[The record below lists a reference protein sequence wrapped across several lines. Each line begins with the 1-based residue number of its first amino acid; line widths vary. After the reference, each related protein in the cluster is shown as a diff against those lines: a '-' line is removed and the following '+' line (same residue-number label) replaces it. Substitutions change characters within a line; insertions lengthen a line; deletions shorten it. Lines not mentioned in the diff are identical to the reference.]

1 MQPAPKPDHVP
12 QALVRDFN
20 FFTQQA
26 VDGEIHLGWK
36 KLHQGPEIF
45 WTPHNGGHWVAT
57 RAVDLEEMYK
67 NYELFSSRHMAIPVA
82 GMSDL
87 PIHPVDADPPE
98 HAGYRNLMAPAFS
111 PKAMAAL
118 EVKARQLS
126 IERIE
131 SFIERGECEFISEF
145 SKYMPIGIFL
155 TMTGLP
161 VEDAQM
167 LLPLV
172 DSKTR
177 EADPEVQLDA
187 WNKVVGYVESKVNER
202 AAHPGDDLISRFVQ
216 GKINGEQISRRHALG
231 MSVLAMF
238 AGLDTVVASLG
249 YVIRFLADHPGHRQQ
264 LLDDPALIPDAV
276 EELLRRFSVVTDAR
290 EINKD
295 FEYKG
300 VTFKKGDM
308 ILLPTMLHGLDERRF
323 PDALTVDFRR
333 TDKFH
338 LAFGAGVHRCIGSML
353 ARTELRVLLQEWL
366 PRIPEFQVK
375 PETTIRFQAGQVS
388 VIAELPLVWKTN
400 RAKLAG

>member
-12 QALVRDFN
+12 HALVRDFN

-36 KLHQGPEIF
+36 KLHEGPEIF

-57 RAVDLEEMYK
+57 RADDLEEMYK
-67 NYELFSSRHMAIPVA
+67 NYELFSNRHMAIPVA

-202 AAHPGDDLISRFVQ
+202 AANPGDDLISRFVQ

-249 YVIRFLADHPGHRQQ
+249 YVIRYLADHPGHRRQ

-333 TDKFH
+333 ADKFH

-375 PETTIRFQAGQVS
+375 PDTPIRFQAGQVS
-388 VIAELPLVWKTN
+388 VIVELPLVWQAKH
-400 RAKLAG
+400 AKLAA

>member
-1 MQPAPKPDHVP
+1 MQLAPKPAHIP

-20 FFTQQA
+20 FFLQEP

-36 KLHQGPEIF
+36 KLHDGPEIF

-67 NYELFSSRHMAIPVA
+67 NYELFSNRHMSIPVA
-82 GMSDL
+82 GVSDL
-87 PIHPVDADPPE
+87 PIHPVDADPPV
-98 HAGYRNLMAPAFS
+98 HGPYRNLMAPAFS
-111 PKAMAAL
+111 PKAMSAL
-118 EVKARQLS
+118 EAKARELS
-126 IERIE
+126 VERIE
-131 SFIERGECEFISEF
+131 SFIRRGECEFISEF

-161 VEDAQM
+161 IEDAQR

-172 DSKTR
+172 DQKTR
-177 EADPEVQLDA
+177 EADVERQLDA
-187 WNKVVGYVESKVNER
+187 WNQVVAYVEGKVKER
-202 AAHPGDDLISRFVQ
+202 AANPGDDLISRFVQ
-216 GKINGEQISRRHALG
+216 GKINGEPISQRHALG

-249 YVIRFLADHPGHRQQ
+249 YVIRFMADHPQHRRQ
-264 LLDDPALIPDAV
+264 LIEEPELVNDAV
-276 EELLRRFSVVTDAR
+276 EELLRRYSVVTDAR

-295 FEYKG
+295 FDYKG
-300 VTFKKGDM
+300 VSFRKGEM

-323 PDALTVDFRR
+323 KDPLTVDFRR
-333 TDKFH
+333 EDKFH

-366 PRIPEFQVK
+366 PRIPEFRVK
-375 PETTIRFQAGQVS
+375 PGAEIRFQAGQVS
-388 VIAELPLVWKTN
+388 VITELPLQWEAA
-400 RAKLAG
+400 RA